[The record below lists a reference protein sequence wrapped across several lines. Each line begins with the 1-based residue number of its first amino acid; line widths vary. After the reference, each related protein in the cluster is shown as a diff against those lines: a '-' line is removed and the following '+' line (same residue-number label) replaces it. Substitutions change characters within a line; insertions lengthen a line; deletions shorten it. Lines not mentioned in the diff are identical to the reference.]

1 MNRIGK
7 KILLLLVVFSVV
19 LSGAVFAGGQ
29 QEESGE
35 LPEKIKIGAAV
46 SLSGDLSRL
55 GQMVKRGYELWQ
67 EKVNENGGIQVGD
80 TRIPVEIIYYDDQ
93 SDNQTAAKLTEKLIT
108 EDDVKFLLGP
118 YGSGPTFATT
128 AIAEK
133 YNIIT
138 IATLANGSDIYERG
152 YKNVFSVLS
161 PGGWIFHSFL
171 DMLMNQDNTPEKYA
185 IITPSDLFPIT
196 VAKGAR
202 DYVEDKG
209 YEVAYYEEYSK
220 GAQDLSSTMQK
231 IKRSEADVVM
241 GSGYLQEAILT
252 VRQLDEQRVDLDAMG
267 FTTGP
272 ELEDFQDNLG
282 SDAEG
287 VFGVSWWMPQMT
299 YSGSVFGSASDYA
312 ELYNSKYDERLTYQA
327 AAGSQGGV
335 LLQLAIE
342 KAGSLDTEAVREAL
356 SSYDG
361 TTFWGPTEFDDKG
374 MNIAG
379 GTVAFQ
385 LQDGE
390 KVTVWPEEA
399 ANGEPQFPVDYLE

>member
-1 MNRIGK
+1 MNRTGVTVLIV
-7 KILLLLVVFSVV
+7 LLVVLVT
-19 LSGAVFAGGQ
+19 LSSPVFAEGK
-29 QEESGE
+29 QEETGE
-35 LPEKIKIGAAV
+35 LPDKIKIGAAV

-55 GQMVKRGYELWQ
+55 GQMVKRGYDLWQ
-67 EKVNENGGIQVGD
+67 EKVNEEGGIEVGD

-93 SDNQTAAKLTEKLIT
+93 SSNQTAAKLTEKLIT
-108 EDDVKFLLGP
+108 QDNVHFLLGP

-138 IATLANGSDIYERG
+138 IATLANASKIYDRG

-161 PGGWIFHSFL
+161 PGGWIFHSFI
-171 DMLMNQDNTPEKYA
+171 DMLVNQTNPPEKYA

-202 DYVEDKG
+202 DYVEEKG
-209 YEVAYYEEYSK
+209 YEVSYYEEYSK
-220 GAQDLSSTMQK
+220 GAKDLSSTMLK
-231 IKRSEADVVM
+231 IKNSEANVLM

-252 VRQLDEQRVDLDAMG
+252 VRQIDEQNVDLQAMG

-272 ELEDFQDNLG
+272 ELEDFNDNLG
-282 SDAEG
+282 SDADG
-287 VFGVSWWMPQMT
+287 VFGVSWWMPQMA
-299 YSGSVFGSASDYA
+299 YSGSIFGSASDYA
-312 ELYNSKYDERLTYQA
+312 ELYNSKYEERLTYQA
-327 AAGSQGGV
+327 AAASQGGV

-342 KAGSLDTEAVREAL
+342 EADSLKTEEVRRTLKNYE
-356 SSYDG
+356 G
-361 TTFWGPTEFDDKG
+361 ITFWGPTEFDDRG

-390 KVTVWPEEA
+390 KVTVWPEDA
-399 ANGEPQFPVDYLE
+399 ATGEPQFPVNYLD